1 MLKIYE
7 LTVAYST
14 VPVLHGIDLEVP
26 QNKIVALL
34 GANGAGKST
43 ILKSISGLIKPI
55 SGRIEFCG
63 QSIAGLRPDEIV
75 KLGVAHVPEGR
86 LVFPGLTVADNLK
99 IGTYSRKYSKNKL
112 KANMEKAYE
121 LFPRLAE
128 RRNQLAGTMSGG
140 EQQMLA
146 IARAIMSE
154 PRLLMLDEPSL
165 GLAPVIVD
173 LIMDKI
179 KEINEQGTTI
189 LLIEQNAELALA
201 ISDYAYV
208 MSVGE
213 LVLSGESR
221 EVAKDKSMLDAYLG
235 GEK

>member
-179 KEINEQGTTI
+179 KEINEQGTT
-189 LLIEQNAELALA
+189 
-201 ISDYAYV
+201 
-208 MSVGE
+208 
-213 LVLSGESR
+213 
-221 EVAKDKSMLDAYLG
+221 
-235 GEK
+235 

>member
-1 MLKIYE
+1 MLRIYE

-14 VPVLHGIDLEVP
+14 VPVLHGVNLEVP

-63 QSIAGLRPDEIV
+63 HSIAGLRPDEIV

-99 IGTYSRKYSKNKL
+99 IGAYSRKYSKNKL

-213 LVLSGESR
+213 VVLSGESC
-221 EVAKDKSMLDAYLG
+221 EIAKDKSMLEAYLG

>member
-1 MLKIYE
+1 MLRIYE

-99 IGTYSRKYSKNKL
+99 IGAYSRKYSKNKL

-128 RRNQLAGTMSGG
+128 RHNQLAGTMSGG

-213 LVLSGESR
+213 VVLSGESR

>member
-1 MLKIYE
+1 LLRIYE

-99 IGTYSRKYSKNKL
+99 IGAYSRKYSKNKL

-128 RRNQLAGTMSGG
+128 RHNQLAGTMSGG

-213 LVLSGESR
+213 VVLSGESH

>member
-1 MLKIYE
+1 MLRIYE

-14 VPVLHGIDLEVP
+14 VPVLHGVNLEVP

-63 QSIAGLRPDEIV
+63 HSIAGLRPDEIV

-99 IGTYSRKYSKNKL
+99 IGAYSCKYSKNKL

-213 LVLSGESR
+213 VVLSGESR
-221 EVAKDKSMLDAYLG
+221 EIAKDKSMLEAYLG